1 MTSLAIENTLE
12 EDRVN
17 EAETSACCAACRAPW
32 PLRVLAELF
41 GTFLVC
47 FAIYAICTFGS
58 IIFSLNLA
66 YVAIGTGLAYA
77 AGAFLFA
84 KVSGGHL
91 NPAVSLAAMLTGKTK
106 ILDGVLYIIA
116 QTLGATLAAVLI
128 KFLLP
133 VSSNV
138 PLKQWLTTVV
148 NGFDKG
154 AVAYSTINQYGLN
167 FSVTQAIA
175 VEVVA
180 CIIIVAMAMRAYG
193 TKCYVPAVGAAYA
206 LGAAVAFPVTAASL
220 NPARSTGIALLA
232 WNASLD
238 QNPLQQLWLFWVCP
252 VLAAALVAL
261 VMLLPQMIASFGK
274 GGKKKAVSTDTPVD
288 DTDDD
293 AEDIDE
299 LDEVEDD
306 VEDVEDVED
315 DINDDVDEA
324 DNAAEADEA
333 VADVTTAAS
342 DNTVTS
348 STDAPSMVAD
358 PLSIPSLKTTSDNE
372 VNTQVSDK

>member
-1 MTSLAIENTLE
+1 MTSVANANTLK

-17 EAETSACCAACRAPW
+17 EVETSACCAVGCLPW

-116 QTLGATLAAVLI
+116 QTLGATLAAVLV

-167 FSVTQAIA
+167 FSVAQAVA

-180 CIIIVAMAMRAYG
+180 CIIIVAVAMRAYG

-232 WNASLD
+232 FNASLD

-274 GGKKKAVSTDTPVD
+274 GGKKKAVATDQSVVD
-288 DTDDD
+288 DVEDD
-293 AEDIDE
+293 AEDVDDIDE
-299 LDEVEDD
+299 ADEVEDEVD
-306 VEDVEDVED
+306 D
-315 DINDDVDEA
+315 DIDDEDDEA
-324 DNAAEADEA
+324 DEAGNADEA
-333 VADVTTAAS
+333 VADVTTVAS
-342 DNTVTS
+342 N
-348 STDAPSMVAD
+348 STATNDAPSMVAD
-358 PLSIPSLKTTSDNE
+358 PLSIPSLKTASDNE